1 MVKTRKRKTKNKKT
15 KKLWKEGNIDLVS
28 DTKVKRVLKKI
39 KKLKKY
45 DIKTELKLYVPAS
58 DQKSSG
64 RCWLFSYL
72 NILRLCAISH
82 YKLDVT
88 FSFSASYMMFWDKYE
103 KSKYFLE
110 QVSEY
115 MESPVD
121 SIDNFILFRSV
132 VGDGGTWNMLRNL
145 IEKYGVVP
153 YEAMKESAHTI
164 NTNKLNQILKARLQT
179 CAKEIREMPK
189 TQHRAYID
197 KVMRKIKLFL
207 ERAIGVPP
215 KKVSLGSFT
224 GTPVNLFKRQI
235 ASISG
240 QELDTKICLI
250 NVPHLKENQ
259 YYCIPELNNMKDG
272 YPLLYFNCSL
282 HTMKKA
288 IMNQLHKKIPIWFG
302 SDFGK
307 YHVKKESLLNNNVY
321 DFEKF
326 MFSKK
331 ELSLSKQDS
340 VPFYQTNI
348 NHAMVLLGYY
358 YQKKDIADYY
368 IIENSHNMKMKT
380 MSYEND
386 HGHLIMSRSWFEK
399 YVVMAVINKENIPI
413 SMKENIIYLPKWTNL
428 GELL

>member
-1 MVKTRKRKTKNKKT
+1 MVKTRKKKTKNKKT

-28 DTKVKRVLKKI
+28 VTKVKRVLKKI

-58 DQKSSG
+58 DQKNSG

-115 MESPVD
+115 MESPMD

-189 TQHRAYID
+189 TKHRAYID

-215 KKVSLGSFT
+215 KKVSLGSFS

-240 QELDTKICLI
+240 QDLDTKICLI
-250 NVPHLKENQ
+250 HVPHLKENQ
-259 YYCIPELNNMKDG
+259 YYSIPELNNMKDG

-288 IMNQLHKKIPIWFG
+288 IMNQLHKKIPVWFG
-302 SDFGK
+302 SDFDK

-358 YQKKDIADYY
+358 YKKKDIADYY

-380 MSYEND
+380 MSYDND

>member
-115 MESPVD
+115 MESPMD

-189 TQHRAYID
+189 TKHRAYID

-207 ERAIGVPP
+207 ERAIGV
-215 KKVSLGSFT
+215 
-224 GTPVNLFKRQI
+224 
-235 ASISG
+235 
-240 QELDTKICLI
+240 CLI

-272 YPLLYFNCSL
+272 FPLLYFNCSL

-288 IMNQLHKKIPIWFG
+288 MMNQLHKKIPIWFG
-302 SDFGK
+302 SDFDK

-331 ELSLSKQDS
+331 ELSLSKQES